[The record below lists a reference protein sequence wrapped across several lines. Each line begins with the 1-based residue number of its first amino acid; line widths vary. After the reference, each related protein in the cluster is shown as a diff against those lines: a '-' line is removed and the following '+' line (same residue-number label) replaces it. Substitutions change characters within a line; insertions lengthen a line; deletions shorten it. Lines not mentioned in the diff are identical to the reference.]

1 MDIGILKTLSLF
13 GGKSLIDMFSSSPA
27 LALNYIMQSVMF
39 GLTISSFIVLLL
51 KTIRFSYAKAI
62 VDNRIAKILI
72 IFLFVYTRVW
82 DEWSAW
88 FIFVG
93 YACAI
98 FMCIY
103 TLDCALNIAEYYT
116 ANVRGY
122 YWYQVAAYSIFTMI
136 VPLILIKLYVKSYSY
151 KLLVCL
157 IGEMVVIVTLN
168 ALKNNHIIVSVV
180 PIFTMIST
188 VLLRHLSLFNPF
200 TK

>member
-1 MDIGILKTLSLF
+1 MDIGILKSLSLL
-13 GGKSLIDMFSSSPA
+13 GGKSLVSMFSSSPA

-51 KTIRFSYAKAI
+51 KTIRFSYAKTI
-62 VDNRIAKILI
+62 VDNRIAKMLI

-93 YACAI
+93 YACAV

-103 TLDCALNIAEYYT
+103 TLDCTLNIAEYYA

-122 YWYQVAAYSIFTMI
+122 YWYQVTAYSIFAMI
-136 VPLILIKLYVKSYSY
+136 GPIILIKLFATSYSY
-151 KLLVCL
+151 KLLICL
-157 IGEMVVIVTLN
+157 IGEMVVIVILN

-180 PIFTMIST
+180 PILTMIST
-188 VLLRHLSLFNPF
+188 VLLRHLSRFNPF